1 MDHYATLGV
10 AKTATQEEIKKAYRK
25 LAVKHHPDKTNG
37 DKQAEELFKKISD
50 AYSILSDEK
59 KRAEYDR
66 LAAGPKTSWRY
77 ESAGFGFEDFV
88 KNFSGAAEGF
98 RRSSDQARKTQG
110 KTHQAPP
117 SSTHLDIKLNTE
129 VDLAA
134 AVLGTKVEVEFTR
147 KKINYTGSAGNTLN
161 FVMEDEIKEI
171 AIKLDLR
178 KNFFLIK
185 NEGGRC
191 VTTVRVGRLGNEEV
205 VTRKDIWGDLEQI
218 PLVGDVYITIE
229 FVCNEK
235 IQIEKNRLVQYVE
248 IPVNKVIFP
257 GEKIK
262 IETITGKKYEAD
274 FNQPRIANNLK
285 FSVPGEGILDEKGS
299 LGEYLVRFNVLLPN
313 TDLLS
318 EEDSEKLRS
327 ILLNCENKT

>member
-25 LAVKHHPDKTNG
+25 LAIKHHPDKTNG

-59 KRAEYDR
+59 KREEYDR

-110 KTHQAPP
+110 KTHQPPP
-117 SSTHLDIKLNTE
+117 SSSHLDIKLRTE
-129 VDLAA
+129 VELSAA
-134 AVLGTKVEVEFTR
+134 ILGTKVEVEFTR
-147 KKINYTGSAGNTLN
+147 KKINYTGTAGNTLQYLI
-161 FVMEDEIKEI
+161 EEEGKEI

-185 NEGGRC
+185 NEAGKYI
-191 VTTVRVGRLGNEEV
+191 TTVRVNRLGNEEV
-205 VTRKDIWGDLEQI
+205 VTRKDIWGDIEQI
-218 PLVGDVYITIE
+218 PIFGDVYITIE
-229 FVCNEK
+229 FTNHEK
-235 IQIEKNRLVQYVE
+235 VQIEQNRVVQNIE
-248 IPVNKVIFP
+248 IPIKKVIFP

-285 FSVPGEGILDEKGS
+285 FSVPGEGIMDDRGN

-313 TDLLS
+313 VDLLS
-318 EEDSEKLRS
+318 DEDSEKLRS